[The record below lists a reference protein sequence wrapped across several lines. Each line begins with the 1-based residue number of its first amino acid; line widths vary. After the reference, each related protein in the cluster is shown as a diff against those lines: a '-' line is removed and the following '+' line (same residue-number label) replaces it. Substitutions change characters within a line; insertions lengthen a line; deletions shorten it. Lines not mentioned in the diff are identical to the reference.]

1 MPCKAILAGAMLAA
15 GLTSTACA
23 PGGDVV
29 ASAGPGAGSPAPVR
43 SPSCL
48 QQYRVWGS
56 GPEHAAGENL
66 TAALNGLQAASSAS
80 DIPATSAALKR
91 AGMAAR
97 TLEHYPIPACA
108 DPQGY
113 WHAVLLRIEAAA
125 DHAGTSNGQAALALA
140 GGVLRQL
147 PVLERKLATELKGT
161 VPGLGQNQ

>member
-1 MPCKAILAGAMLAA
+1 MTCKVILAGAVLAA

-23 PGGDVV
+23 SAGGAV
-29 ASAGPGAGSPAPVR
+29 ASAGSGGGSLAPAP

-48 QQYRVWGS
+48 QQYHVWGS

-66 TAALNGLQAASSAS
+66 TAALNRLQAASSSS

-97 TLEHYPIPACA
+97 TLEHYPIPTCA
-108 DPQGY
+108 DPKGY

-125 DHAGTSNGQAALALA
+125 GHAGTSKRRAAPALAA
-140 GGVLRQL
+140 EVLRQL

>member
-1 MPCKAILAGAMLAA
+1 MPCKVILAGAMLAA

-23 PGGDVV
+23 SGGGAVT
-29 ASAGPGAGSPAPVR
+29 SAGSGAGSPAPAP
-43 SPSCL
+43 SQSCL
-48 QQYRVWGS
+48 QQYRVWGT

-66 TAALNGLQAASSAS
+66 TAALNRLQAASSAS

-108 DPQGY
+108 DPKGY

-125 DHAGTSNGQAALALA
+125 DHTGVSNGQAALALA
-140 GGVLRQL
+140 GEALRRL

-161 VPGLGQNQ
+161 VPALGQNQ

>member
-1 MPCKAILAGAMLAA
+1 
-15 GLTSTACA
+15 
-23 PGGDVV
+23 
-29 ASAGPGAGSPAPVR
+29 
-43 SPSCL
+43 
-48 QQYRVWGS
+48 VWGS

-97 TLEHYPIPACA
+97 TVAHYPIPTCA
-108 DPQGY
+108 DPKGY

-125 DHAGTSNGQAALALA
+125 DATSKGQPAPALARA
-140 GGVLRQL
+140 VLRQL

-161 VPGLGQNQ
+161 IPGLGQNQ